1 MAVAIT
7 RVLIGPSRERNN
19 RPDRTDQREP
29 AILMCWNIQRDQY
42 LACASCFG
50 ASFVSVRGALT
61 LHLFLIF
68 FRMPPST
75 RRQSPAAP
83 LARMSMVMVL
93 IHCRGWPSSL
103 TGREE
108 LSTPPLA

>member
-1 MAVAIT
+1 MAISFG
-7 RVLIGPSRERNN
+7 LIRPSRERDN
-19 RPDRTDQREP
+19 RPDLTDQCELE
-29 AILMCWNIQRDQY
+29 ILTRWNIQRDQC

-68 FRMPPST
+68 FRTPPST
-75 RRQSPAAP
+75 RRQSPAVQ
-83 LARMSMVMVL
+83 LVQMSMVTML
-93 IHCRGWPSSL
+93 IQCRGWPSFL
-103 TGREE
+103 AGREE